1 MFLFLSTSLFG
12 FLDFYFFLKYLVLLY
27 LSIFPCHRRCAKI
40 AMSSHEF
47 HSGHHNPED
56 GATAGLLNDISS
68 YTFQTLLH
76 GPSSYRT
83 SSTSSHVF
91 YGAPARPFAPLP
103 AHPHAPLSTTYG
115 TPIRSQVMRQS
126 FVAYDDVSVQNYEIP
141 PPTRSF
147 MRGRNFYS
155 PPGNWQS
162 EEPPVNPRASSPPRM
177 VLPKRKRHASEKAL
191 AELKPLAL
199 RVLKEDETA
208 CIICMEDYVDVPDS
222 TDELKTEHALQMSCG
237 HHFGSYCLKI
247 WLKGHSTC
255 PTCRREVDFV
265 EEEEGRSMAM
275 SRRWQSHQEMRRQGA
290 QAAAARERNGPDSPR
305 HHHAM
310 GHRRRISTQSVDF
323 APRRVSPQS
332 SSWLE
337 RDQSNHRGIRSDANP
352 PEDSRVPQAP
362 RLQPV
367 DQQGNGSAQVPYR
380 DVSVP
385 HIPTGLSPIRFG
397 DTPLFTAD
405 MEMALCMASPFLRPT
420 PIINPLPP
428 RHPVHTPM
436 IQRPQSM
443 HPQAHQS
450 LYPNLDMGISRAPAP
465 QPERLPPGI
474 PVMRGGPHQSYRHN
488 PTSPPPT
495 PMAPTHQALPNYSI
509 QPCVQHSDYNNNQP
523 QQMQYPEY
531 RDQHWQAHQQHQM
544 NTMLPPPNT
553 ALNSNGNINS
563 INAINNIS
571 NNISNN
577 TGNTTTPED
586 DLQQNEHQQQ
596 QIQCNLTEIGY
607 CIEHLYTGRTQEN
620 LSAMLTLNCSHSYH
634 VICLVST
641 TKSRLQQP
649 VNRRVAWCQRCNR
662 FELLVDGELPDFT
675 WEDPEGFF

>member
-1 MFLFLSTSLFG
+1 
-12 FLDFYFFLKYLVLLY
+12 
-27 LSIFPCHRRCAKI
+27 
-40 AMSSHEF
+40 MSSHEF

-68 YTFQTLLH
+68 YTLHSLLH

-83 SSTSSHVF
+83 SSTSSHVL
-91 YGAPARPFAPLP
+91 YGAPARPYAPLP
-103 AHPHAPLSTTYG
+103 AHPYTPLSTTYG

-126 FVAYDDVSVQNYEIP
+126 FVAYDDVSIQDYEI

-147 MRGRNFYS
+147 MRGRNFS

-162 EEPPVNPRASSPPRM
+162 EEPPANPRASSPPRM
-177 VLPKRKRHASEKAL
+177 KAL

-199 RVLKEDETA
+199 RELKEDETA

-222 TDELKTEHALQMSCG
+222 TDELKTEHALQMGCG

-247 WLKGHSTC
+247 W
-255 PTCRREVDFV
+255 EVDFV

-323 APRRVSPQS
+323 TARR
-332 SSWLE
+332 
-337 RDQSNHRGIRSDANP
+337 RDQSNYRGIRSDANP

-367 DQQGNGSAQVPYR
+367 DQQGNGGGQVPYR
-380 DVSVP
+380 EAPVP
-385 HIPTGLSPIRFG
+385 HIPTGLSPIRLG
-397 DTPLFTAD
+397 DTPLFAAD
-405 MEMALCMASPFLRPT
+405 MEMALCMTSPFLRHT
-420 PIINPLPP
+420 PIINALPP

-450 LYPNLDMGISRAPAP
+450 LYSNLDMG
-465 QPERLPPGI
+465 RLPPGI
-474 PVMRGGPHQSYRHN
+474 PAMRGGPHQPYRHN
-488 PTSPPPT
+488 PASPPPT
-495 PMAPTHQALPNYSI
+495 PMAPTHQSPPNYPI

-531 RDQHWQAHQQHQM
+531 RDQHWQPHQM
-544 NTMLPPPNT
+544 STMLPPPNT
-553 ALNSNGNINS
+553 TLNSNGS
-563 INAINNIS
+563 INGINNI
-571 NNISNN
+571 NNINDSN
-577 TGNTTTPED
+577 TSSTTTPTTTPED
-586 DLQQNEHQQQ
+586 DLQQHEQHQHQQT
-596 QIQCNLTEIGY
+596 QCNLTEIGY
-607 CIEHLYTGRTQEN
+607 CIESFYTGRMQGN
-620 LSAMLTLNCSHSYH
+620 LSAMLGLDCGHSYH
-634 VICLVST
+634 VICLVSI
-641 TKSRLQQP
+641 TKNRPQQP
-649 VNRRVAWCQRCNR
+649 MNRRVAWCQRCNR
-662 FELLVDGELPDFT
+662 FEMLVDGELPDFS
-675 WEDPEGFF
+675 WGDVDNF

>member
-1 MFLFLSTSLFG
+1 
-12 FLDFYFFLKYLVLLY
+12 
-27 LSIFPCHRRCAKI
+27 
-40 AMSSHEF
+40 MSSHEF

-56 GATAGLLNDISS
+56 GAAAGLLNDISS

-91 YGAPARPFAPLP
+91 YNAPARPYAPLP
-103 AHPHAPLSTTYG
+103 THPHAPLSTAYG

-126 FVAYDDVSVQNYEIP
+126 FVAYDDVSFQDYEIP
-141 PPTRSF
+141 PTRPF
-147 MRGRNFYS
+147 VRGRNFYAS
-155 PPGNWQS
+155 PGSWQS

-199 RVLKEDETA
+199 RELKEDETA

-222 TDELKTEHALQMSCG
+222 TDELKTEHALQMGCG

-290 QAAAARERNGPDSPR
+290 QAAAAARERNGPDSTR

-310 GHRRRISTQSVDF
+310 GHRRRISTQSVDVT
-323 APRRVSPQS
+323 ARRVSPQS
-332 SSWLE
+332 PSWLE

-352 PEDSRVPQAP
+352 PEDSRVSQAP

-367 DQQGNGSAQVPYR
+367 DQQGNGNGSGQVPYR
-380 DVSVP
+380 EAPVP
-385 HIPTGLSPIRFG
+385 HIPTGISPIRFG

-405 MEMALCMASPFLRPT
+405 MDMALCMASPFLRHA
-420 PIINPLPP
+420 PIINALPP

-450 LYPNLDMGISRAPAP
+450 LYSNLDMGINRAPAP

-474 PVMRGGPHQSYRHN
+474 PVTRGGPHHQPYRHI
-488 PTSPPPT
+488 PASPPPT
-495 PMAPTHQALPNYSI
+495 PMAPTHQAPPNYSI
-509 QPCVQHSDYNNNQP
+509 QPCVQHNDYNNNQP

-531 RDQHWQAHQQHQM
+531 RDQHWQAHQHQM
-544 NTMLPPPNT
+544 STMLPPPNT
-553 ALNSNGNINS
+553 TLNSNANINS
-563 INAINNIS
+563 INNS
-571 NNISNN
+571 NTNS
-577 TGNTTTPED
+577 TTAPTTTTTSED
-586 DLQQNEHQQQ
+586 DLQQHEQHQHQQT
-596 QIQCNLTEIGY
+596 QCNLTEIGF
-607 CIEHLYTGRTQEN
+607 CIEPFYTGRTQGN
-620 LSAMLTLNCSHSYH
+620 LPAILGLDCGHSYH
-634 VICLVST
+634 VICLVSI
-641 TKSRLQQP
+641 TKSRPQQ
-649 VNRRVAWCQRCNR
+649 VNRRLAWCQRCNR
-662 FELLVDGELPDFT
+662 FEMLVGGELPDFT
-675 WEDPEGFF
+675 WEEVESFL

>member
-1 MFLFLSTSLFG
+1 
-12 FLDFYFFLKYLVLLY
+12 
-27 LSIFPCHRRCAKI
+27 
-40 AMSSHEF
+40 MSNHEF
-47 HSGHHNPED
+47 HSGHHNTED
-56 GATAGLLNDISS
+56 GTAAGLLNDISS

-76 GPSSYRT
+76 GPSSYHT

-126 FVAYDDVSVQNYEIP
+126 FVAYDDVSIQDYEI

-147 MRGRNFYS
+147 IRGRNFYS
-155 PPGNWQS
+155 PPGSWQS
-162 EEPPVNPRASSPPRM
+162 EEPPVVLPRPSSPPRM

-199 RVLKEDETA
+199 RELKEDETA

-222 TDELKTEHALQMSCG
+222 TDELKTEHALQMDCG

-290 QAAAARERNGPDSPR
+290 QAAARERNGPDSSR

-323 APRRVSPQS
+323 SARRVSPQS
-332 SSWLE
+332 PSWLE
-337 RDQSNHRGIRSDANP
+337 RDQSNHRGIRTDSNP
-352 PEDSRVPQAP
+352 LDDSRVAQAP

-367 DQQGNGSAQVPYR
+367 DQQGNGSGQVPYR
-380 DVSVP
+380 EVPMP
-385 HIPTGLSPIRFG
+385 HISTGVSPIRYS
-397 DTPLFTAD
+397 DTPLFATD
-405 MEMALCMASPFLRPT
+405 MEMALCMASPFLRHA
-420 PIINPLPP
+420 PIINALPP
-428 RHPVHTPM
+428 RHHVHTPM

-443 HPQAHQS
+443 HSQAHQS
-450 LYPNLDMGISRAPAP
+450 LYPSLDLGINRAPAP
-465 QPERLPPGI
+465 QPERLPPSI
-474 PVMRGGPHQSYRHN
+474 PSMRGGLPHQPYRHN
-488 PTSPPPT
+488 PTSPPPP
-495 PMAPTHQALPNYSI
+495 PMAPTHQAPPNYS
-509 QPCVQHSDYNNNQP
+509 VHNHSDYSNSQP

-531 RDQHWQAHQQHQM
+531 RDQHWQSHQHQM

-553 ALNSNGNINS
+553 ALNSSNINH
-563 INAINNIS
+563 INPS
-571 NNISNN
+571 N
-577 TGNTTTPED
+577 TGNNNPTTINTTTSASED
-586 DLQQNEHQQQ
+586 DLQQQQHDQHQHRQPPQ
-596 QIQCNLTEIGY
+596 PLQPQCTLAEFGY
-607 CIEHLYTGRTQEN
+607 CIEHFYTPPRTHSNHHNPTSTMLN
-620 LSAMLTLNCSHSYH
+620 LDCGHAYH
-634 VICLVST
+634 VICLISIA
-641 TKSRLQQP
+641 KARPQQP
-649 VNRRVAWCQRCNR
+649 VNRRAAWCQKCNR
-662 FELLVDGELPDFT
+662 FEMLVDGELPDFA
-675 WEDPEGFF
+675 WERGKPGEVLAAKHMEIL